1 MAMMMSS
8 EPIVPVSCQ
17 EPTSMLA
24 PRRLTVMVSLDVAGF
39 TRLVQEDER
48 ATLVAVT
55 AIRQDLI
62 DATLPDRNGH
72 IFKTMGD
79 GVLIEFPNVEDAV
92 SWTVEFQ
99 EAMAARNRSRPD
111 KPILIRTGIA
121 LGLVA
126 AA

>member
-1 MAMMMSS
+1 
-8 EPIVPVSCQ
+8 
-17 EPTSMLA
+17 
-24 PRRLTVMVSLDVAGF
+24 MVSLDVAGF
-39 TRLVQEDER
+39 TRLVGEDER
-48 ATLVAVT
+48 ATLAALS
-55 AIRQDLI
+55 AIRRDLI

-72 IFKTMGD
+72 VFKTMGD
-79 GVLIEFPNVEDAV
+79 RALIEFPNVEDAV